1 MSCGAENE
9 ANELLT
15 SLLQGEDVTLPPIDF
30 NGDIFKIPDATLEAI
45 KLGVSRVTNDDLTTA
60 ELNGDGTF
68 DLLMRS
74 YKAHL
79 REEYDKQRISG
90 AEYTKAYVALTE
102 SAMSQA
108 VGFLLARDQ
117 SFWQSQTAQLQALTA
132 RMTFETV
139 KMQLATAKFEA
150 LTAKS
155 NYGLTKL
162 KLSTESITYC
172 TAKYQLDEILP
183 MSKEQ
188 LQKQIAV
195 IDYQLSDML
204 PAQKLL
210 IDEQVEAQRAQTADD
225 RVDGTLVAGILGEQ
239 KRLYAQQIISYQR
252 DAEVKAAKLFTD
264 AWITMKTIDEGLEPP
279 INYAN
284 AQLNTILETL
294 MVNNDIGTPAP

>member
-9 ANELLT
+9 ANELLA
-15 SLLQGEDVTLPPIDF
+15 SLLVGEDVTLPPIDY
-30 NGDIFKIPDATLEAI
+30 NDDIFKIPDDVLEAI
-45 KLGVSRVTNDDLTTA
+45 KSGVIRVSNSDLTTA
-60 ELNGDGTF
+60 DVNGSGTF

-79 REEYDKQRISG
+79 QEEYHKQRISG

-108 VGFLLARDQ
+108 VSFLLAKDQ
-117 SFWQSQTAQLQALTA
+117 SYWQAQTAQLQALTA
-132 RMTFETV
+132 RMQFESV

-162 KLSTESITYC
+162 RLSTESINYC
-172 TAKYQLDEILP
+172 TAKYQLEEILP
-183 MSKEQ
+183 LSKATAEFQ
-188 LQKQIAV
+188 LQ
-195 IDYQLSDML
+195 SML
-204 PAQKLL
+204 PSQKLL
-210 IDEQVEAQRAQTADD
+210 IDEQVEAQRAQTQDD
-225 RVDGTLVAGILGEQ
+225 RTDGLAITGILGKQ
-239 KRLYAQQIISYQR
+239 KELYAQQIVSYKR

-279 INYAN
+279 TNYAN
-284 AQLNTILETL
+284 AQLNTILATL
-294 MVNNDIGTPAP
+294 MVNNDIGTPAT